1 MKTYRLPGPDETKGP
16 LGAGEQLPD
25 HHGAPLMRTDFASG
39 LKYSSGGGH
48 HRDEVKSCS
57 PPRHDVRR
65 SCRQGREQV
74 SPASSGGAGAG
85 TKGGF
90 AEVARRAVPT
100 GREWEQQQQQIR
112 ARGLPELARLL
123 GGSSESWLRWRA
135 LVVPACLPARPPA
148 SRVRPFFLPS
158 FRLGRLCAQA
168 GWWDRASR
176 RPACLLRWGW
186 LGVAQE
192 RIARNVQPTGLG
204 RALLGSCWL
213 IG

>member
-39 LKYSSGGGH
+39 LKYSSGGH

-135 LVVPACLPARPPA
+135 LVVPACLPARPP
-148 SRVRPFFLPS
+148 RVRPGRLPCQAFLPS
-158 FRLGRLCAQA
+158 FL
-168 GWWDRASR
+168 
-176 RPACLLRWGW
+176 PAWTTVCSGW
-186 LGVAQE
+186 LVGSGKPSTCLPSPV
-192 RIARNVQPTGLG
+192 GLAW
-204 RALLGSCWL
+204 RGS
-213 IG
+213 GKNRS